1 MKLGILGGSF
11 NPIHIGHLLIAE
23 EVYNVHN
30 LSKVI
35 FIPVNLPPH
44 KDVNGLVEPM
54 HRYQMVKEATKG
66 IGHFEVSD
74 AEIKRT
80 GKSFTIDTIQFILN
94 AYGNKCEIYLII
106 GADSLNELKTWKNI
120 KMISEIC
127 KIVTINRPGY
137 NIDALDD
144 LENILSKDGVANI
157 KKLMIHIPPVDISA
171 TEIRNNLKNGYS
183 IKDWTPLAVNEYIK
197 KHLLYTDLRP
207 KTKD

>member
-66 IGHFEVSD
+66 ISHFEVSD
-74 AEIKRT
+74 AEIRRT

-127 KIVTINRPGY
+127 RIVTINRPGY

-183 IKDWTPLAVNEYIK
+183 TKDWTPLAVNEYIK
-197 KHLLYTDLRP
+197 KHRLY
-207 KTKD
+207 KT

>member
-66 IGHFEVSD
+66 ISHFEVSD
-74 AEIKRT
+74 AEIRRT

-94 AYGNKCEIYLII
+94 AYGNKCDIYLII

-183 IKDWTPLAVNEYIK
+183 TKDWPPLAVNEYIK
-197 KHLLYTDLRP
+197 KHRLY
-207 KTKD
+207 KT

>member
-54 HRYQMVKEATKG
+54 HRYQMVKEAIKG

-80 GKSFTIDTIQFILN
+80 GKSFTIDTIRFILN
-94 AYGNKCEIYLII
+94 AYGNDCEIYLII
-106 GADSLNELKTWKNI
+106 GADSLNELQTWKNI
-120 KMISEIC
+120 KMISEMC

-157 KKLMIHIPPVDISA
+157 KKLMVHIPPVSISS
-171 TEIRNNLKNGYS
+171 TEIRNKLKNGYS
-183 IKDWTPLAVNEYIK
+183 IKDWTSLAVNEYIK
-197 KHLLYTDLRP
+197 KHRLYN
-207 KTKD
+207 KT